1 MKDQVRFIPGMEGCF
16 SIQKSTSRIRYS
28 NNLQKKNGMIIPT
41 DAEKACDKI
50 QHPVVLK
57 LSEKQ
62 E

>member
-1 MKDQVRFIPGMEGCF
+1 MRFIPGMQVCF
-16 SIQKSTSRIRYS
+16 RIQKSTSVIHYS
-28 NNLQKKNGMIIPT
+28 NNLQKKNGMIILI

-50 QHPVVLK
+50 QHSVVLK

>member
-1 MKDQVRFIPGMEGCF
+1 MEGCF
-16 SIQKSTSRIRYS
+16 SIQKSTSGIRYS